1 MSPAFLPGNYL
12 SRNSGL
18 SFQEACNFFN
28 SFMYEISSIL
38 SAKHWTKSL
47 SGLMISLKYPC
58 LFPSFFW
65 IMTVIMIL
73 DYIECSGFFL
83 FLQSFS
89 VWTKANSGQ
98 ARSKDM
104 LLETDNPWS
113 SSSTLSILRWFYPG
127 LNYFDNLKSPILTP
141 KARYRKEAY
150 SWQCDYL

>member
-58 LFPSFFW
+58 LFPSFFLNHDRYHDTGLYRVQW
-65 IMTVIMIL
+65 LFV
-73 DYIECSGFFL
+73 
-83 FLQSFS
+83 FLQFFS